1 MRLKVFTNILISVIV
16 WMLILFALQCLF
28 AEYTKEFG
36 LACGMCFL
44 SIFFLFSYRNALKP
58 TETVG
63 ALNRTKKRYE
73 ENGDLP
79 GYQRLCKILFLV
91 GLSISA
97 IGFMK
102 GSAEVV
108 IFFIKQAANA

>member
-1 MRLKVFTNILISVIV
+1 MSTKRFVNILISVIV
-16 WMLILFALQCLF
+16 WMQILFALQCLF
-28 AEYTKEFG
+28 AGYTKEFG
-36 LACGMCFL
+36 LACSMCFL

-58 TETVG
+58 TETIG
-63 ALNRTKKRYE
+63 PYNPTKRHYE
-73 ENGDLP
+73 KKGDLP

-97 IGFMK
+97 ISFMK

-108 IFFIKQAANA
+108 IFFIKQAAGK

>member
-1 MRLKVFTNILISVIV
+1 MRPKVFRNILISVIV
-16 WMLILFALQCLF
+16 WMQILFALQCLF
-28 AEYTKEFG
+28 AGYTKEFG
-36 LACGMCFL
+36 LACSMCFL

-58 TETVG
+58 TETIG
-63 ALNRTKKRYE
+63 PYNPTKRYYE
-73 ENGDLP
+73 KKGDLP

>member
-1 MRLKVFTNILISVIV
+1 MSPKVFRNILISVIV
-16 WMLILFALQCLF
+16 WMQILFALQCLF
-28 AEYTKEFG
+28 AGYTKEFG
-36 LACGMCFL
+36 LACSMCFL

-63 ALNRTKKRYE
+63 PYNPTKRHYE
-73 ENGDLP
+73 KKGDLP

-97 IGFMK
+97 IGFLK

-108 IFFIKQAANA
+108 IFFIKQAVG

>member
-16 WMLILFALQCLF
+16 WMLILFTLQCLF
-28 AEYTKEFG
+28 AGYTKEFG
-36 LACGMCFL
+36 LACSMCFL

-58 TETVG
+58 TETIG
-63 ALNRTKKRYE
+63 PYNPTKRHYE
-73 ENGDLP
+73 KKGDLP

>member
-1 MRLKVFTNILISVIV
+1 MKNRAFVNILISVIV
-16 WMLILFALQCLF
+16 WMLILFTLQCLF
-28 AEYTKEFG
+28 AGYTEEFG

-58 TETVG
+58 TENFG
-63 ALNRTKKRYE
+63 PYNPTKRHYE
-73 ENGDLP
+73 KKGDLP

>member
-1 MRLKVFTNILISVIV
+1 MKNRAFVNILISVIV
-16 WMLILFALQCLF
+16 WMLILFTLQCLF
-28 AEYTKEFG
+28 SGYTKEFG
-36 LACGMCFL
+36 LACSMCFL
-44 SIFFLFSYRNALKP
+44 SIFFLFSYKNALKP

-63 ALNRTKKRYE
+63 PYNPTKKRYE

-79 GYQRLCKILFLV
+79 GYQRLCKIMFLV

-97 IGFMK
+97 ISFLK

-108 IFFIKQAANA
+108 IFFIKQAAST

>member
-28 AEYTKEFG
+28 AGYTKEFG

-58 TETVG
+58 TETIG
-63 ALNRTKKRYE
+63 PYNPTKRHYE
-73 ENGDLP
+73 KKGDLP

-108 IFFIKQAANA
+108 IFFIKQAAGR

>member
-1 MRLKVFTNILISVIV
+1 MKNRAFVNILISVIV

-28 AEYTKEFG
+28 AGYTEEFG
-36 LACGMCFL
+36 LACSMCFL

-58 TETVG
+58 TETIG
-63 ALNRTKKRYE
+63 PYNPTKRHYE
-73 ENGDLP
+73 KKGDLP

-97 IGFMK
+97 IGFLK

-108 IFFIKQAANA
+108 IFFIKQAVG